1 MSTVRPSTTAASP
14 STARAWPHT
23 WRALPVGGQGA
34 GIGLVLGG
42 LLSQEFG
49 AAVAT
54 SLFPRAGAAGT
65 VTLRLVLS
73 AVLLLAACRPRV
85 RGHQR
90 ADWAVVV
97 GLGAALAGMNLLF
110 YQSIARIPLG
120 AAVTFEVL
128 GPLVLSVVLARRAAS
143 WLWAGLALA
152 GVALLSRGGFDRLDP
167 AGVAFALGAAALWAA
182 YILMS
187 ARAGARFPRTDGLAL
202 AMAVAAAMS
211 LPLGVV
217 DAGGALLN
225 PATLGL
231 GAVVAILS
239 SALPYTLELLSLRRV
254 PPSVFGVV
262 STLAPVVA
270 VAAGYLVLGQVLT
283 LVDIGAITLVVAA
296 TVGAVL
302 TARRC
307 AADRSR
313 AHQVRPRRWLTRT
326 APTRPEGDVIP
337 FPCMRTSR
345 TVESDS

>member
-1 MSTVRPSTTAASP
+1 MPG
-14 STARAWPHT
+14 
-23 WRALPVGGQGA
+23 GGQGA

-42 LLSQEFG
+42 LLSQELG

-54 SLFPRAGAAGT
+54 SLFPRAGAAGI

-73 AVLLLAACRPRV
+73 AVLLLAVCRPRV
-85 RGHQR
+85 RGYRH

-97 GLGAALAGMNLLF
+97 GFGAALAGMNFLF

-120 AAVTFEVL
+120 TAVTFEVL
-128 GPLVLSVVLARRAAS
+128 GPLVLSVVLARCAAS

-152 GVALLSRGGFDRLDP
+152 GVVLLSRGGFDRLDP

-202 AMAVAAAMS
+202 ALAMAVAAAMS
-211 LPLGVV
+211 LPLGVL
-217 DAGGALLN
+217 DAGGALLD
-225 PATLGL
+225 PVTLGL

-239 SALPYTLELLSLRRV
+239 SALPYTLELVALRRV
-254 PPSVFGVV
+254 TASVFGVV

-296 TVGAVL
+296 TAGAVL
-302 TARRC
+302 TARR
-307 AADRSR
+307 
-313 AHQVRPRRWLTRT
+313 
-326 APTRPEGDVIP
+326 
-337 FPCMRTSR
+337 
-345 TVESDS
+345 